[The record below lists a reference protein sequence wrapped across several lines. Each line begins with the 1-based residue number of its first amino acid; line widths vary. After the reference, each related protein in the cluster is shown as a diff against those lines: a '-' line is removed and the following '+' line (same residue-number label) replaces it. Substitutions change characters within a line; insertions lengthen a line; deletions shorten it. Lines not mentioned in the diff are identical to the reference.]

1 MIDWSTGRGR
11 LVYQPAKR
19 SLDVLGAALGLV
31 VLSPVLV
38 GVAVVVRTHL
48 GSPILYQQIRPGHNG
63 KPFRILKFRTMTDER
78 DSSGNLAPDTT
89 RLTALGRLL
98 RRTSLDELP
107 ELFNVFKGEM
117 SLVGPRPL
125 LMRYNRYYTKEE
137 QVRFAARPGITGL
150 AQVNGRNNATWTDR
164 LSLDVYYIKHM
175 SLCLDT
181 KIILLTL
188 KQVFMHEG
196 IQEDPGAAMLDF
208 DVERQHELGA
218 CPPTANDARFVGT
231 IRRAHRSDCSSIY
244 RMKQDAFQSYLLYS
258 VYQTRA
264 SMRYLRKLL
273 TQPADD
279 SFNHFYL
286 LECNGI
292 PMGYYHAVA
301 TAEKLHL
308 NYIAVD
314 RDVRGQG
321 VGDELLRHYE
331 SLGHVLKLERLSV
344 DVYES
349 NPTAL
354 GWYLSKGYARI
365 GEKYQ
370 LRLAIP
376 KNAKVGLEPPSFSP
390 EDWERARKEEAY
402 WGFSRLECK
411 FGNASITVG
420 IIGGNTC
427 RLMSYRNIERESAAY
442 LVCQMFAGRRDVLI
456 MDADTRPDL
465 DLETIGVERLLSLQK
480 GTKS

>member
-1 MIDWSTGRGR
+1 MIDWSNGRGK
-11 LVYQPAKR
+11 LAYLSAKR
-19 SLDVLGAALGLV
+19 CLDLLGAALGLV
-31 VLSPVLV
+31 VLSPVLA
-38 GVAVVVRTHL
+38 GVALAVRTHL

-63 KPFRILKFRTMTDER
+63 KPFRILKFRTMTDQR
-78 DSSGNLAPDTT
+78 DNMGNLTPDTT

-107 ELFNVFKGEM
+107 ELFNVLRGEM

-137 QVRFAARPGITGL
+137 QVRFGARPGITGL
-150 AQVNGRNNATWTDR
+150 AQVSGRNDLDWTGR
-164 LSLDVYYIKHM
+164 LSLDVHYVNHIAPW
-175 SLCLDT
+175 LDM

-188 KQVFMHEG
+188 KQVLTHEG

-208 DVERQHELGA
+208 DVERQREPA
-218 CPPTANDARFVGT
+218 AYPPAAKTVGIVGT
-231 IRRAHRSDCSSIY
+231 IRRAHNSDYRSIY
-244 RMKQDAFQSYLLYS
+244 RMKQEAFRGYLLYG

-273 TQPADD
+273 SQPAED
-279 SFNHFYL
+279 SINHFYL

-292 PMGYYHAVA
+292 PMGYYHALA
-301 TAEKLHL
+301 TGEKLHL

-321 VGDELLRHYE
+321 VGEELLRHYE
-331 SLGHVLKLERLSV
+331 SLARELKLRRLSV

-354 GWYLSKGYARI
+354 KWYLSKGYARI

-370 LRLAIP
+370 LRVAVP
-376 KNAKVGLEPPSFSP
+376 KSANIGLKPLSFSP
-390 EDWERARKEEAY
+390 EDWERARKQEAY

-411 FGNASITVG
+411 LGNASITVG

-427 RLMSYRNIERESAAY
+427 RLMSYSNIEQESAAY
-442 LVCQMFAGRRDVLI
+442 LVCQMFAGRRGVLI
-456 MDADTRPDL
+456 IDADTRPDL
-465 DLETIGVERLLSLQK
+465 DLEIIGAERVLCLQK
-480 GTKS
+480 GTES

>member
-1 MIDWSTGRGR
+1 MIDWSNGRGR
-11 LVYQPAKR
+11 LVYLPAKR
-19 SLDVLGAALGLV
+19 CLDLLGAALGLV

-38 GVAVVVRTHL
+38 GVAAAVRTHL
-48 GSPILYQQIRPGHNG
+48 GSPILYQQIRLGRNG
-63 KPFRILKFRTMTDER
+63 KPFRIFKFRTMTDKR
-78 DSSGNLAPDTT
+78 DSSGNPAPDTI
-89 RLTALGRLL
+89 RLIGLGRFL

-107 ELFNVFKGEM
+107 ELFNVLKGEM

-125 LMRYNRYYTKEE
+125 LMRYNRYYTEEE
-137 QVRFAARPGITGL
+137 QVRFGARPGITGL
-150 AQVNGRNNATWTDR
+150 AQVSGRNDLDWTGR
-164 LSLDVYYIKHM
+164 LSLDVYYVGHM
-175 SLCLDT
+175 SPWIDMR
-181 KIILLTL
+181 IVLLTL
-188 KQVFMHEG
+188 KQVLTHEG
-196 IQEDPGAAMLDF
+196 IREDPGVAMSDF
-208 DVERQHELGA
+208 DVERKREPAAH
-218 CPPTANDARFVGT
+218 PPAANTVGIVGT
-231 IRRAHRSDCSSIY
+231 IRRAHRSDCRNIY

-279 SFNHFYL
+279 SANHFYL

-301 TAEKLHL
+301 STERLHL

-314 RDVRGQG
+314 HDVRGQG

-331 SLGHVLKLERLSV
+331 SLGRVLKLERLTV

-354 GWYLSKGYARI
+354 EWYLSKGYARI

-376 KNAKVGLEPPSFSP
+376 KNAKIGLGLLSFSS
-390 EDWERARKEEAY
+390 EDWERARKREAY

-411 FGNASITVG
+411 FGGASITVG

-427 RLMSYRNIERESAAY
+427 RLMSYSNIERDSAAY
-442 LVCQMFAGRRDVLI
+442 LVCQMFAGQRDVLI
-456 MDADTRPDL
+456 MNADTRPDV
-465 DLETIGVERLLSLQK
+465 DLEIIGVERLLCLQK
-480 GTKS
+480 GTES